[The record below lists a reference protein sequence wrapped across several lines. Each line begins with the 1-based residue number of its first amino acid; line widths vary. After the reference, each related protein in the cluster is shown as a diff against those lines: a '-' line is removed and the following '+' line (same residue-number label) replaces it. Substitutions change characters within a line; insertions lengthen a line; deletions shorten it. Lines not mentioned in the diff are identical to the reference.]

1 MFAVS
6 AALAS
11 LARVVRARTQRPD
24 AWAMIIASG
33 TGASAMSVSG
43 ASIASIA
50 TTNDSEK
57 STVSQVSMV
66 NSRRPTPSTSTS
78 PVMRAICSPMDVL
91 CRSASGR
98 DSAPRRASARRL
110 ARMRV
115 LAVISHQRLSTRG
128 PSVSSVPAIS
138 SRAASVT
145 SSRVAAPRSSAST
158 LSIALPSRMAGRI
171 TAVFITMPASE
182 PMTSCPVT

>member
-11 LARVVRARTQRPD
+11 RARVVRARTQRPD
-24 AWAMIIASG
+24 ACAINIASG
-33 TGASAMSVSG
+33 AGASASKVSG
-43 ASIASIA
+43 ASMTSIA
-50 TTNDSEK
+50 TTNDSENK
-57 STVSQVSMV
+57 TVSQVSIV

-78 PVMRAICSPMDVL
+78 PTMRAICSPMEVL

-110 ARMRV
+110 ARMRT
-115 LAVISHQRLSTRG
+115 LAVISHQRFNTRG

-138 SRAASVT
+138 SNAASVT
-145 SSRVAAPRSSAST
+145 SSSVAVPRSSASA
-158 LSIALPSRMAGRI
+158 LSSALPSKRAGRI

-182 PMTSCPVT
+182 PTTSWPAT